1 MWGVYNGENKENKYF
16 LLKKEADNSS
26 RPLQMDKSLLVND
39 IIDGDSIQRKYRQ
52 FNDGECSTVHV

>member
-26 RPLQMDKSLLVND
+26 RPLQIDKSLLVND
-39 IIDGDSIQRKYRQ
+39 IIDGDSIQRKY
-52 FNDGECSTVHV
+52 